1 MGLFLVP
8 RLEKKKRSR
17 CACVVKDLVK
27 TLSLGAAKA
36 SEGPERD
43 LENWEQRLKERG
55 KVSVA

>member
-1 MGLFLVP
+1 M
-8 RLEKKKRSR
+8 
-17 CACVVKDLVK
+17 KDLVK

-55 KVSVA
+55 KVSVALVERSQVAPKARTAGLMKK